1 MVMNGADM
9 LQKMRDT
16 LKPGGT
22 ADLVFLRLNSACCVR
37 TSLINEAL
45 DEIERLPMMVQVGQ
59 PVTALQ
65 KLAIMLLKDSAY
77 IE

>member
-1 MVMNGADM
+1 MAMTASEM
-9 LQKMRDT
+9 LQQMRGT

-65 KLAIMLLKDSAY
+65 KLVIMLLKDSAY